1 VGAIASLVVLV
12 ACVKLL
18 TATRSPATAT
28 GVFVFCKVAIVLFLG
43 AGLISVLIYA
53 AVAALLAFGYFWTLN
68 RLEGSSLWWVVL
80 VVGVLLLL

>member
-1 VGAIASLVVLV
+1 
-12 ACVKLL
+12 
-18 TATRSPATAT
+18 
-28 GVFVFCKVAIVLFLG
+28 VAIVLFLG